1 MIIKETLSTEKATKL
16 IEATNTIVVIV
27 DKKATKDQIKSEL
40 EKSFEVKI
48 EKINTVIT
56 PTGIKKAYIRLKPE
70 YKAVDLAQKLGIL

>member
-1 MIIKETLSTEKATKL
+1 MIKETLSTEKATKL